1 MKILFNAFGISSAGG
16 ITVLKK
22 SIYEFLDNQENQ
34 YYIFVFNNQNILN
47 LVKEF
52 NNIENIHFKIYNDYG
67 ILFRLLRE
75 NLYFLSFVLR
85 NHISLIYNFTGTRQL
100 LFGVPTIVKIQNL
113 LFFTKK
119 LDSIYF
125 DNNQKILW
133 FKQIWLKRFIFGFM
147 LRFTKNLE
155 IQSIHVKEELS
166 NFINIDKKIFFI
178 KNDVFVEQSHV
189 FEPKNYDFNKEITF
203 LYVVG
208 PHFSFPHK
216 NIGDFVNTMVKLFNS
231 GLNFNINITL
241 TYEELKRSGLWDDK
255 LNKIT
260 SFLGYI
266 DGDKRMK
273 ALFGDNVILI
283 STSVTETL
291 GLHVIEAT
299 LNGVLCIVPS
309 EPYSEKVYGN
319 GVLTYNLFD
328 CENLMETIIQLKSYN
343 NSDCHG
349 LILDNQRYICHNEN
363 DKYSNSLSIFNDI
376 LKKGKIDV

>member
-1 MKILFNAFGISSAGG
+1 MNVLVNAFGISSAGG

-22 SIYEFLDNQENQ
+22 TINEFLDNQENQ
-34 YYIFVFNNQNILN
+34 YYIFVFSNQNILN
-47 LVKEF
+47 LVQEF
-52 NNIENIHFKIYNDYG
+52 NNIDNIHFKIYNDYG

-100 LFGVPTIVKIQNL
+100 LFGIPTILKIQNL
-113 LFFTKK
+113 AFFTKK
-119 LDSIYF
+119 LDSIYL
-125 DNNQKILW
+125 NNNKKFLW
-133 FKQIWLKRFIFGFM
+133 LKQIWFKRFIFGLM
-147 LRFTKNLE
+147 LRFTKNIE

-166 NFINIDKKIFFI
+166 NFINVDNKNFFI
-178 KNDVFVEQSHV
+178 KSDFLINQNHFS
-189 FEPKNYDFNKEITF
+189 EPKQYDFNKEITF

-208 PHFSFPHK
+208 PHFNLLHK
-216 NIGDFVNTMVKLFNS
+216 NFGDFVKTMVLLLNS
-231 GLNFNINITL
+231 GLNFHINITL
-241 TYEELKRSGLWDDK
+241 TYEELKRSGLWNDK

-266 DGDKRMK
+266 DSNKRMK
-273 ALFGDNVILI
+273 TIFSNNVILV

-299 LNGVLCIVPS
+299 LNGVLCIVPGES
-309 EPYSEKVYGN
+309 YSEKVYGN
-319 GVLTYNLFD
+319 SVLTYNLFD
-328 CENLMETIIQLKSYN
+328 CESLMETIIQLKSYN
-343 NSDCHG
+343 NSACHG

-363 DKYSNSLSIFNDI
+363 DKYSNSLSIFNDV

>member
-1 MKILFNAFGISSAGG
+1 MKVLVNAFGISSAGG

-22 SIYEFLDNQENQ
+22 TIYEFLENQENQ
-34 YYIFVFNNQNILN
+34 YYIFVFSNQNTLN

-52 NNIENIHFKIYNDYG
+52 NNIGNIQFKIYNDYG

-75 NLYFLSFVLR
+75 NLYFLSFVLK
-85 NHISLIYNFTGTRQL
+85 NHVSLIYNFTGTRQL

-133 FKQIWLKRFIFGFM
+133 LKQIWLKRFIFGFM

-166 NFINIDKKIFFI
+166 NFINVNNKNFFI
-178 KNDVFVEQSHV
+178 KNDFFIEQSHIS
-189 FEPKNYDFNKEITF
+189 EPKQYDFNKEITF

-216 NIGDFVNTMVKLFNS
+216 NIGDFVKTMIMLFNS
-231 GLNFNINITL
+231 GLNFHINITL
-241 TYEELKRSGLWDDK
+241 TYEELNRSGLWNDK

-266 DGDKRMK
+266 DSNKKMK
-273 ALFGDNVILI
+273 TFFSNNVILI

-291 GLHVIEAT
+291 GLHVIEAI
-299 LNGVLCIVPS
+299 LNGVLCIVPNES
-309 EPYSEKVYGN
+309 YSENVYGN
-319 GVLTYNLFD
+319 SVLTYNLFD
-328 CENLMETIIQLKSYN
+328 CKSLMETIIQLKSYN
-343 NSDCHG
+343 NSACHG
-349 LILDNQRYICHNEN
+349 LILDNQRYICHNES
-363 DKYSNSLSIFNDI
+363 DKYSNSLSIFNDV

>member
-1 MKILFNAFGISSAGG
+1 MKVLVNAFGISSAGG

-22 SIYEFLDNQENQ
+22 TIYEFLENQENQ
-34 YYIFVFNNQNILN
+34 YYIFVFSNQNILN
-47 LVKEF
+47 LVQEI
-52 NNIENIHFKIYNDYG
+52 NNIDNIHFKIYNDYG

-85 NHISLIYNFTGTRQL
+85 NNISLIYNFTGTRQL
-100 LFGVPTIVKIQNL
+100 IFGIPIIVKIQNL

-125 DNNQKILW
+125 NNDKKILW
-133 FKQIWLKRFIFGFM
+133 FKQIGLKRFIFVFM
-147 LRFTKNLE
+147 LKFTKNIE

-166 NFINIDKKIFFI
+166 NFINIDNKNFFV
-178 KNDVFVEQSHV
+178 KNDFFVNQNQFSDPV
-189 FEPKNYDFNKEITF
+189 QYDFNKEITF
-203 LYVVG
+203 LYIVG

-216 NIGDFVNTMVKLFNS
+216 NIGDFIKSMTMLFNS
-231 GLNFNINITL
+231 GLNFHINITL
-241 TYEELKRSGLWDDK
+241 TFEELNRSGLWNDK

-266 DGDKRMK
+266 DSNKKIRT
-273 ALFGDNVILI
+273 LFCDNVILI

-299 LNGVLCIVPS
+299 QNGVLCIVPNES
-309 EPYSEKVYGN
+309 YSENVYGN

-328 CENLMETIIQLKSYN
+328 CKSLMETIVQLKSYK
-343 NSDCHG
+343 NSTLHG
-349 LILDNQRYICHNEN
+349 LILDNQNYIRHNEN
-363 DKYSNSLSIFNDI
+363 KKYSDSLSIFDDV
-376 LKKGKIDV
+376 LKKER

>member
-1 MKILFNAFGISSAGG
+1 MKILVNAFGISSAGG

-22 SIYEFLDNQENQ
+22 TIYEFLESQENQ
-34 YYIFVFNNQNILN
+34 YYIFVFSNKNILN

-52 NNIENIHFKIYNDYG
+52 NNIENIQFKIYNDYG

-75 NLYFLSFVLR
+75 NLYFLSFVLK
-85 NHISLIYNFTGTRQL
+85 NKTSLIYNFTGTRQL

-125 DNNQKILW
+125 DNNKKILW
-133 FKQIWLKRFIFGFM
+133 LKQIWLKRFIFGFM

-166 NFINIDKKIFFI
+166 NFINVENKNFFI
-178 KNDVFVEQSHV
+178 KNDFFIEQSHIS
-189 FEPKNYDFNKEITF
+189 EPKQYDFNKEITF

-231 GLNFNINITL
+231 GLNFHINITL

-266 DGDKRMK
+266 DGEKSMK
-273 ALFGDNVILI
+273 TLFCNNVILI

-299 LNGVLCIVPS
+299 QNGVLCIVPNES
-309 EPYSEKVYGN
+309 YSENVYGN
-319 GVLTYNLFD
+319 SVLTYNLFD
-328 CENLMETIIQLKSYN
+328 CESLMETIMQLKSYN
-343 NSDCHG
+343 NSACHG
-349 LILDNQRYICHNEN
+349 LILDNQRYICHNEK
-363 DKYSNSLSIFNDI
+363 DKYRNSLDIFDDV
-376 LKKGKIDV
+376 LRKGQIDV

>member
-1 MKILFNAFGISSAGG
+1 MKVLVNAFGISSAGG

-22 SIYEFLDNQENQ
+22 TIYEFLENKENQ

-47 LVKEF
+47 LVQEF
-52 NNIENIHFKIYNDYG
+52 NNIDNIHFKIYNDYG
-67 ILFRLLRE
+67 ILFRLFRE

-85 NHISLIYNFTGTRQL
+85 NNISLIYNLTGTRQL
-100 LFGVPTIVKIQNL
+100 LLGVPTIVKIQNR
-113 LFFTKK
+113 LFFTRK

-133 FKQIWLKRFIFGFM
+133 LKQIWFKRFIFGLMF
-147 LRFTKNLE
+147 RFTKNIE

-166 NFINIDKKIFFI
+166 NFINVDNKNFFI
-178 KNDVFVEQSHV
+178 KSDLLINQNHFS
-189 FEPKNYDFNKEITF
+189 EPKQYDFDKEITF

-216 NIGDFVNTMVKLFNS
+216 NIGDFVKTMVMLSNS
-231 GLNFNINITL
+231 SLNFHINITL
-241 TYEELKRSGLWDDK
+241 TYEELKKSGLWDDK

-273 ALFGDNVILI
+273 TLFCNNVILI

-309 EPYSEKVYGN
+309 ESYSEKVYGN
-319 GVLTYNLFD
+319 SVLTYNLFD
-328 CENLMETIIQLKSYN
+328 CESLKQTIIQLKSYN
-343 NSDCHG
+343 NSACHG
-349 LILDNQRYICHNEN
+349 LILDNQRYICHNEG
-363 DKYSNSLSIFNDI
+363 DKYSNSLSIFNDV

>member
-1 MKILFNAFGISSAGG
+1 MKVLVNSFGISNAGG

-22 SIYEFLDNQENQ
+22 TIYEFLENQENQ
-34 YYIFVFNNQNILN
+34 YYIFVFSNQNILN
-47 LVKEF
+47 IVQEF
-52 NNIENIHFKIYNDYG
+52 NNIDNIHFKIYNDYG

-85 NHISLIYNFTGTRQL
+85 NHISLIYNITGTRQL

-125 DNNQKILW
+125 DNNKIFLW
-133 FKQIWLKRFIFGFM
+133 LKQIWLKRFIFGFM
-147 LRFTKNLE
+147 LRWTNNIE

-166 NFINIDKKIFFI
+166 NFINVENKNFFI
-178 KNDVFVEQSHV
+178 KNDFYIDQAHV
-189 FEPKNYDFNKEITF
+189 SEPKKYDFNKEIIF
-203 LYVVG
+203 LFVVG

-216 NIGDFVNTMVKLFNS
+216 NISDFVKTMIMLFDS
-231 GLNFNINITL
+231 GLNFHINITL
-241 TYEELKRSGLWDDK
+241 TYEELKKSGLWDDK

-266 DGDKRMK
+266 DSNEKMK
-273 ALFGDNVILI
+273 TLFSDNVILI

-291 GLHVIEAT
+291 GLHVIEAI
-299 LNGVLCIVPS
+299 LNGVLCIVPGES
-309 EPYSEKVYGN
+309 YSEKVYGN
-319 GVLTYNLFD
+319 SVLTYNLFD
-328 CENLMETIIQLKSYN
+328 CESLVGTIMQLKSYN
-343 NSDCHG
+343 YSACHG

-363 DKYSNSLSIFNDI
+363 DKYSNSLSIFNDV
-376 LKKGKIDV
+376 LKKGK

>member
-1 MKILFNAFGISSAGG
+1 MKVLVNTFGISSAGG

-22 SIYEFLDNQENQ
+22 TIYEFLENQENQ
-34 YYIFVFNNQNILN
+34 YYIFVFSNQNILN

-52 NNIENIHFKIYNDYG
+52 NNIDNIHFKIYNDYG

-75 NLYFLSFVLR
+75 NLYFLSFVLT

-100 LFGVPTIVKIQNL
+100 LFGIPTIVKIQNL

-125 DNNQKILW
+125 DNNKKFLW
-133 FKQIWLKRFIFGFM
+133 LKQIWLKRFIFGFM
-147 LRFTKNLE
+147 LKFTKNLE
-155 IQSIHVKEELS
+155 IQSIHVKKELS
-166 NFINIDKKIFFI
+166 NFINVENKNFFI
-178 KNDVFVEQSHV
+178 KNDFLVDQNHISK
-189 FEPKNYDFNKEITF
+189 PKKYDFNKEITF

-208 PHFSFPHK
+208 PHFSFLHK
-216 NIGDFVNTMVKLFNS
+216 NIGDFVKTMVMLFNS
-231 GLNFNINITL
+231 GLNFRINITL
-241 TYEELKRSGLWDDK
+241 TYEELKRSGLWNDK

-273 ALFGDNVILI
+273 TLFCDNVILI

-299 LNGVLCIVPS
+299 LSGVLCIVPK
-309 EPYSEKVYGN
+309 EPYSEKVYGDS
-319 GVLTYNLFD
+319 VLTYNLFD
-328 CENLMETIIQLKSYN
+328 CESLKRTIIQLKSYN
-343 NSDCHG
+343 KSACHG

-363 DKYSNSLSIFNDI
+363 DKYSNSLSIFTDI
-376 LKKGKIDV
+376 LKKGK